1 MNGLFR
7 RLAPFAKAEILPRSL
22 VRSTI
27 RLSYSP
33 TGIAEIID
41 GDGAGIGGGVGLL
54 LTNMELQSL
63 KLIIRHSIFP
73 LYLYSKYY
81 FYS

>member
-1 MNGLFR
+1 MNIVLEPGAAAL
-7 RLAPFAKAEILPRSL
+7 LDELHLSL
-22 VRSTI
+22 I
-27 RLSYSP
+27 H
-33 TGIAEIID
+33 IF
-41 GDGAGIGGGVGLL
+41 GLL

>member
-1 MNGLFR
+1 MNSEQITAFLQEHWYIASVLIGAVIFVGGGL
-7 RLAPFAKAEILPRSL
+7 
-22 VRSTI
+22 V
-27 RLSYSP
+27 
-33 TGIAEIID
+33 D